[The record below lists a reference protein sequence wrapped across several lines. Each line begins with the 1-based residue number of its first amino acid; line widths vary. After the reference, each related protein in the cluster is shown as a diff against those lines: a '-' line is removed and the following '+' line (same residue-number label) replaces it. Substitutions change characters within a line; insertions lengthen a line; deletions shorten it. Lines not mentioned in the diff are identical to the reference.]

1 MPRLVNGHVAV
12 AAAVLVIALSSTGA
26 QAQDLTKCTSPDFTA
41 DFCPYG
47 YEVTMVALVGEQI
60 DTAPTLNDCCTYTL
74 NCKELDEG
82 YCPYGYAPLTTS
94 PGSILTGFT
103 IEKCCGRDG
112 TASFPVCSSVTNG
125 AVQAPDAGDT
135 NWAIQDNS
143 GFVRTVGQYTGMCF
157 SVTINND
164 CSFGDDTVASKCCAG
179 KAPAFMSFKIPTL
192 AAVTGEERAN
202 VFAAAKFKQCKVA
215 YGSPTTTARSV
226 KRIGRWTSANINDD
240 TQFFNVPLTF
250 RRGQKQ
256 TTVCMYTLNQAAT
269 KDDVDC
275 SWEHICGLA
284 VATGTPPVP
293 DADTG
298 SYALG
303 CEVRLIGR
311 RATSSSLCCSPTM
324 SVEDFESGGENRLA
338 AATSTAATIELIGH

>member
-1 MPRLVNGHVAV
+1 MPPLVIGRLAV
-12 AAAVLVIALSSTGA
+12 AAVVVIALSITGA
-26 QAQDLTKCTSPDFTA
+26 QASTTCLD
-41 DFCPYG
+41 
-47 YEVTMVALVGEQI
+47 
-60 DTAPTLNDCCTYTL
+60 
-74 NCKELDEG
+74 LDEG

-94 PGSILTGFT
+94 PGSISSAFT
-103 IEKCCGRDG
+103 IERCCGRDG
-112 TASFPVCSSVTNG
+112 TDSFPVCSSVTNG

-179 KAPAFMSFKIPTL
+179 KAPAFMSFKIPTEAAVDNQEREAVL
-192 AAVTGEERAN
+192 AADS
-202 VFAAAKFKQCKVA
+202 FKQCKVA
-215 YGSPTTTARSV
+215 YGSPTTSARSL
-226 KRIGRWTSANINDD
+226 KRIGRWISNDD
-240 TQFFNVPLTF
+240 TRFFNVPLTF

-256 TTVCMYTLNQAAT
+256 TTVCMYTLNKEAT
-269 KDDVDC
+269 KDNLDC

-293 DADTG
+293 DAGTG

-324 SVEDFESGGENRLA
+324 SVEEFDSGVENRLAAATA